1 MHNIKIEICTDNVA
15 QGTDHVLA
23 KLREE
28 FPEIKIIPY
37 RCVSYCHQ
45 CFRVPFVLFNEQLIE
60 ASQPDNLY
68 MMLRERL
75 RLERD
80 ASQSNEQEF

>member
-1 MHNIKIEICTDNVA
+1 MRNFKIEVCTDNLS

-23 KLREE
+23 KLQEE
-28 FPEIKIIPY
+28 FPEIKIVPY

-75 RLERD
+75 RIERD